1 MKPANKKQNSLSKN
15 HKIFYSLFS
24 FFMEY
29 THQSSWIIPFIPLTV
44 PMLIGVGLLIFPTT
58 TKNLRRMWAFPSIF
72 FLSIVM
78 ILSVDLSIHQINN
91 SFIYQYVWSWTINND
106 LSLEFGYLIDPL
118 TSIMLILI
126 TTVGILVLIY
136 SDNYM
141 SHDQGY
147 LRFFAYM
154 SFFNTSMLGLVTSSN
169 LIQIYIFWEL
179 VGMCSYL
186 LIGFWFTRPIA
197 ANACQKA
204 FVTNRVG
211 DFGLLLGILGFYW
224 ITGSLEFGDLFQIF
238 NNLIYNN
245 EVNIFFVTL
254 CALLLF
260 CGSVAKSAQFPLHV
274 WLPDA
279 MEGPTPISAL
289 IHAATMVAA
298 GIFLV
303 ARLLPLFIVIPSIMN
318 VIAFIGIITVV
329 LGATLALAQ
338 QDIKRNLAYSTM
350 SQLGY
355 MMLALGMGSYRA
367 ALFHLITHAYSK
379 ALLFLGSG
387 SIIHSMEAIVGYS
400 PDKSQNMVL
409 MGGLTK
415 HTPITKTTFLIG
427 TLSLCGIPPFAC
439 FWSKDEILND
449 SWLYSPIFAI
459 IACFTAGLTAF
470 YMFRIY
476 LLVFEGYLNVHF
488 ENFNGKK
495 NSSFYS
501 ISLWG
506 KEGKFFLKKKMNLLA
521 LLTMNNNK
529 RTSVFRKKIYPH
541 RINRNMKSIT
551 RRFIDMTYFGTQKT
565 ASCFYPHESDNTM
578 LFSMLLLVLFTLF
591 VGAIGINFNQE
602 GIDLD
607 ILSKLL
613 IPSIDPLHQ
622 NSNNST
628 DWYEFLANATFSVSF
643 VFFGIFIASF
653 FYKPVYSSLQNLNLL
668 NLFEK
673 NVPKKIVAKIGNV
686 IYDWSYNRGYIDAFY
701 GVSLIVSVR
710 KLAKLNS
717 FFDRQ
722 VIDGIPNGVGITSF
736 FLGEAIKY
744 VGGGRISSYILFFL
758 FIFLVICYCFFL
770 FS

>member
-1 MKPANKKQNSLSKN
+1 
-15 HKIFYSLFS
+15 
-24 FFMEY
+24 MEY
-29 THQSSWIIPFIPLTV
+29 THQFSWIIPFIPLPV
-44 PMLIGVGLLIFPTT
+44 PMLIGVGLLLFPAA
-58 TKNLRRMWAFPSIF
+58 TKNIRRMWAFPSVLL
-72 FLSIVM
+72 LSIVM
-78 ILSVDLSIHQINN
+78 IFSVDLSIHQINN
-91 SFIYQYVWSWTINND
+91 SSIYQYVWSWTINND
-106 LSLEFGYLIDPL
+106 LSLEFGYLIDSL
-118 TSIMLILI
+118 TSIMSILI

-141 SHDQGY
+141 SHDEGY

-211 DFGLLLGILGFYW
+211 DFCLLLGILGLYW
-224 ITGSLEFGDLFQIF
+224 ITGSLEFRDLFEIF
-238 NNLIYNN
+238 NNLISNN
-245 EVNIFFVTL
+245 QVNLLLVTL
-254 CALLLF
+254 CAFMLF
-260 CGSVAKSAQFPLHV
+260 GGSVAKSAQFPLHV

-318 VIAFIGIITVV
+318 GIAFIGIITVV

-338 QDIKRNLAYSTM
+338 KDIKRSLAYSTM

-415 HTPITKTTFLIG
+415 HVPITKTAFLVG

-459 IACFTAGLTAF
+459 IACSTAGLTAF

-476 LLVFEGYLNVHF
+476 LLVFEGYLNV
-488 ENFNGKK
+488 NCKNINGKK

-506 KEGKFFLKKKMNLLA
+506 KEKEAKKKMHLLS
-521 LLTMNNNK
+521 LLTINNNG
-529 RTSVFRKKIYPH
+529 RTSFFRKKTHSH
-541 RINRNMKSIT
+541 RIDRNLKSIT
-551 RRFIDMTYFGTQKT
+551 WPFIDISYFETNNT
-565 ASCFYPHESDNTM
+565 TFSYPHESENTI
-578 LFSMLLLVLFTLF
+578 LFSMLVLILFTLF
-591 VGAIGINFNQE
+591 IGVIGISFNQE
-602 GIDLD
+602 GPDLD

-613 IPSIDPLHQ
+613 IPSIDLLHP
-622 NSNNST
+622 NSNNSEN
-628 DWYEFLANATFSVSF
+628 WYEFVTNATFSVSIA
-643 VFFGIFIASF
+643 FFGIFIASF
-653 FYKPVYSSLQNLNLL
+653 FYKPFYSSLQNFNLL
-668 NLFEK
+668 NLFSK
-673 NVPKKIVAKIGNV
+673 KVSKKIVADKIRNL

-701 GVSLIVSVR
+701 RISLINNVR
-710 KLAKLNS
+710 RLAKLNY
-717 FFDRQ
+717 FFDRR

-736 FLGEAIKY
+736 FLGEVIKY
-744 VGGGRISSYILFFL
+744 AGGGRISSYILLYFFYAL
-758 FIFLVICYCFFL
+758 IFLLIYINKY
-770 FS
+770 

>member
-1 MKPANKKQNSLSKN
+1 
-15 HKIFYSLFS
+15 
-24 FFMEY
+24 MEY
-29 THQSSWIIPFIPLTV
+29 IHQSSWIIPFVPLPV
-44 PMLIGVGLLIFPTT
+44 PMLIGVGLLLFPTT

-78 ILSVDLSIHQINN
+78 IFSVDLSIHQINN

-106 LSLEFGYLIDPL
+106 FSLEFGYLIDSL
-118 TSIMLILI
+118 TSIMSILI

-224 ITGSLEFGDLFQIF
+224 ITGSLEFRDLFQIF

-245 EVNIFFVTL
+245 EVHIFFVTL

-303 ARLLPLFIVIPSIMN
+303 ARLLPLFIVIPYIMN

-338 QDIKRNLAYSTM
+338 KDIKRNLAYSTM

-415 HTPITKTTFLIG
+415 HAPITKTAFLMG

-439 FWSKDEILND
+439 FWSKDQILND

-459 IACFTAGLTAF
+459 IACSTAGLTAF

-506 KEGKFFLKKKMNLLA
+506 KEGNFFFFNKINLLA
-521 LLTMNNNK
+521 LLTMNNNE
-529 RTSVFRKKIYPH
+529 RTYFFRKKIYPH
-541 RINRNMKSIT
+541 RINRKSIT
-551 RRFIDMTYFGTQKT
+551 RLFMDITYYFGNQKT
-565 ASCFYPHESDNTM
+565 SCCFYPHESDNTM

-602 GIDLD
+602 RLD
-607 ILSKLL
+607 ILSKFL
-613 IPSIDPLHQ
+613 IPSIGPLYQ
-622 NSNNST
+622 NSNNSV
-628 DWYEFLANATFSVSF
+628 DWSEFLTNATFSVSLA
-643 VFFGIFIASF
+643 FFGIFIASF
-653 FYKPVYSSLQNLNLL
+653 FYKPVYSALQNLNLL

-673 NVPKKIVAKIGNV
+673 NVPKKIVADKIGNV

-701 GVSLIVSVR
+701 GVSLIASVR

-722 VIDGIPNGVGITSF
+722 IIDRIPNGVGITSF
-736 FLGEAIKY
+736 FMGEAIKY

-758 FIFLVICYCFFL
+758 FLQNYLLKITICCSIETYKCSL
-770 FS
+770 I

>member
-1 MKPANKKQNSLSKN
+1 MD
-15 HKIFYSLFS
+15 
-24 FFMEY
+24 Y
-29 THQSSWIIPFIPLTV
+29 THHSSWIIPFIPLPV
-44 PMLIGVGLLIFPTT
+44 PMLIGVGLLLFPTA
-58 TKNLRRMWAFPSIF
+58 TKNLRRMWAFPSI
-72 FLSIVM
+72 LLLTIVM
-78 ILSVDLSIHQINN
+78 IYSVDLSIHQINN
-91 SFIYQYVWSWTINND
+91 SSIYQYVWSWTINND
-106 LSLEFGYLIDPL
+106 LSLEFGYLIDSL
-118 TSIMLILI
+118 TSIMSILI

-154 SFFNTSMLGLVTSSN
+154 TFFNISMLGLVTSSN

-204 FVTNRVG
+204 FVTNRLG
-211 DFGLLLGILGFYW
+211 DFGLLLGILGLYW
-224 ITGSLEFGDLFQIF
+224 ITGSLEFRDLFQIL
-238 NNLIYNN
+238 NNLISKN
-245 EVNIFFVTL
+245 EVNLFFLTL

-318 VIAFIGIITVV
+318 GIAFIGIITVV
-329 LGATLALAQ
+329 LGATLAIAQ
-338 QDIKRNLAYSTM
+338 KDIKKNLAYSTM

-355 MMLALGMGSYRA
+355 MMLALGMGSYRV

-387 SIIHSMEAIVGYS
+387 SIIYSMEAIVGYS

-415 HTPITKTTFLIG
+415 HTPITKTAFLIG

-459 IACFTAGLTAF
+459 IACSTAGLTAF

-488 ENFNGKK
+488 QNFNGKK

-506 KEGKFFLKKKMNLLA
+506 KEGKKKLKKKITLLT
-521 LLTMNNNK
+521 LLTMNNNE
-529 RTSVFRKKIYPH
+529 RTSFFWKKTSPH
-541 RINRNMKSIT
+541 RINRNVKSIT
-551 RRFIDMTYFGTQKT
+551 RLFIDIPYFGTKKT
-565 ASCFYPHESDNTM
+565 PCLYPHESDNTM
-578 LFSMLLLVLFTLF
+578 RFSMFVLVLFTLF
-591 VGAIGINFNQE
+591 VGAIGISFSQE
-602 GIDLD
+602 GIELD

-613 IPSIDPLHQ
+613 IPSIDLLHQ
-622 NSNNST
+622 NSKNSV
-628 DWYEFLANATFSVSF
+628 DWYEFFTNATFSVSLA
-643 VFFGIFIASF
+643 FFGIFIASF
-653 FYKPVYSSLQNLNLL
+653 FYKPVYSALQNLNLL
-668 NLFEK
+668 NLVEKVFYKNKK
-673 NVPKKIVAKIGNV
+673 NVADKIINI

-701 GVSLIVSVR
+701 GISLIANVR

-722 VIDGIPNGVGITSF
+722 VIDGIPNGIGITSF
-736 FLGEAIKY
+736 FVGEAIKY
-744 VGGGRISSYILFFL
+744 VGGGRISSYILFLLLFL
-758 FIFLVICYCFFL
+758 LIFLVICYYL
-770 FS
+770 FN

>member
-1 MKPANKKQNSLSKN
+1 
-15 HKIFYSLFS
+15 
-24 FFMEY
+24 MEHIY
-29 THQSSWIIPFIPLTV
+29 QYAWIIPFIPLPV
-44 PMLIGVGLLIFPTT
+44 PLLIGVGLLLFPAA
-58 TKNLRRMWAFPSIF
+58 TKNLRRIWAFSSISL
-72 FLSIVM
+72 LSIVM
-78 ILSVDLSIHQINN
+78 IFSIKLSIQQINSN
-91 SFIYQYVWSWTINND
+91 SIYQYVWSWTINND
-106 LSLEFGYLIDPL
+106 FSLEFGYLIDPL
-118 TSIMLILI
+118 TSIMLMLI
-126 TTVGILVLIY
+126 TTVAILVLIY

-211 DFGLLLGILGFYW
+211 DFGLLLGILGLYW
-224 ITGSLEFGDLFQIF
+224 ITGSFEFRDLFEIF
-238 NNLIYNN
+238 NNLINNN
-245 EVNIFFVTL
+245 EINYLFCIFCTF
-254 CALLLF
+254 LLF
-260 CGSVAKSAQFPLHV
+260 AGAVAKSAQFPLHV

-303 ARLLPLFIVIPSIMN
+303 ARLLPLFRVIPYIMYG
-318 VIAFIGIITVV
+318 ISFTGIITVL

-338 QDIKRNLAYSTM
+338 KDIKRSLAYSTM

-409 MGGLTK
+409 MGGLTR
-415 HTPITKTTFLIG
+415 HVPITKTAFLIG
-427 TLSLCGIPPFAC
+427 TLSLCGIPPLAC

-459 IACFTAGLTAF
+459 IAYFTAALTAF

-476 LLVFEGYLNVHF
+476 LLTFEGHLNVYCK
-488 ENFNGKK
+488 NYSGKK
-495 NSSFYS
+495 SSSFYS

-506 KEGKFFLKKKMNLLA
+506 KEGLKTINNNLSLLT
-521 LLTMNNNK
+521 LLTMNNKERSSFFSKAKKPYQNDVNFK
-529 RTSVFRKKIYPH
+529 KSRRSFITITDTYFDNKKI
-541 RINRNMKSIT
+541 S
-551 RRFIDMTYFGTQKT
+551 
-565 ASCFYPHESDNTM
+565 AYPHESDNTM
-578 LFSMLLLVLFTLF
+578 LFPLIVLILFTF
-591 VGAIGINFNQE
+591 FIGFIGIPFNLE
-602 GIDLD
+602 GMDLD
-607 ILSKLL
+607 ILTKWLN
-613 IPSIDPLHQ
+613 PSINLLHS
-622 NSNNST
+622 NSNNSV
-628 DWYEFLANATFSVSF
+628 DWYEFVINATFSVSIAYL
-643 VFFGIFIASF
+643 GIFIAF
-653 FYKPVYSSLQNLNLL
+653 ILYKPAYSSLKNFDLINSFHKRGPKRILRDKIQN
-668 NLFEK
+668 
-673 NVPKKIVAKIGNV
+673 I
-686 IYDWSYNRGYIDAFY
+686 IYNWSFNRGYIDAFY
-701 GVSLIVSVR
+701 ETSLIRGVR
-710 KLAKLNS
+710 SLAELVY
-717 FFDRQ
+717 FFDRRI
-722 VIDGIPNGVGITSF
+722 IDGIPNGFGVTSF
-736 FLGEAIKY
+736 FVGEGIKY
-744 VGGGRISSYILFFL
+744 VGGGRISSYLFLYLFYVSIFLLIYYFL
-758 FIFLVICYCFFL
+758 F
-770 FS
+770 